1 MTVLLTFASSFRNQT
16 KEDQGIANATS
27 LAMKT
32 PRLAGRVPVNEE
44 YCQSCQSCQSERNS
58 AKAQSDISACGKIP
72 SRATAKPLADISIL
86 TSSGATIGMGLVG

>member
-44 YCQSCQSCQSERNS
+44 YCQSCQSERNS

-72 SRATAKPLADISIL
+72 SRATARPLADISTL
-86 TSSGATIGMGLVG
+86 TSSGAAIGRELVG

>member
-1 MTVLLTFASSFRNQT
+1 MTVLLTLASSFRNQT

-44 YCQSCQSCQSERNS
+44 YCQSERNS

-72 SRATAKPLADISIL
+72 SRATARPLADISTL
-86 TSSGATIGMGLVG
+86 TSSGAAIGRELVG